1 MIYSVSKSQGVVE
14 AEPEI
19 RLSAVQAKDFWLG
32 QAAFFFSALNYY
44 ADRYR

>member
-14 AEPEI
+14 AEPEV

-32 QAAFFFSALNYY
+32 QAAFIFLL
-44 ADRYR
+44 

>member
-32 QAAFFFSALNYY
+32 QAAFFSALNYY